1 MEQLHWFLMQNEVD
15 SVVRRTGCKKL
26 CSYKEYK
33 FANSNPREIV
43 VAEMPRDQI
52 RFALWAVS
60 QNTNFEEEVF
70 LAPDFVMLANVFS

>member
-1 MEQLHWFLMQNEVD
+1 MQNEVD
-15 SVVRRTGCKKL
+15 SVVRRTSCKKP

-52 RFALWAVS
+52 GFAL
-60 QNTNFEEEVF
+60 
-70 LAPDFVMLANVFS
+70 